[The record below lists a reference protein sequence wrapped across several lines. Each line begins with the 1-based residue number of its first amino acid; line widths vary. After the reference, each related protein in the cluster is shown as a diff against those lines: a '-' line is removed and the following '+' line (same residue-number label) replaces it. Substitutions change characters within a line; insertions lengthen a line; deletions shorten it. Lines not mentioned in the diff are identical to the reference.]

1 MSDLY
6 GEREAQ
12 SYEGIWPSLNKF
24 LLVLILVTLTIPIA
38 YSFMPEVTKRKAA
51 AARIEEL
58 NAKIDL
64 ERMKLANLQRQEF
77 LLRNSREYVAL
88 IARDKLDLME
98 PGETIYRFDEQRAA
112 NQSPAKR

>member
-6 GEREAQ
+6 GEREVQ

-24 LLVLILVTLTIPIA
+24 LLVLILITLTIPIA
-38 YSFMPEVTKRKAA
+38 YSFMPEVSKREAA
-51 AARIEEL
+51 KVRIDEL

-64 ERMKLANLQRQEF
+64 ERMKLANLNRQKF
-77 LLRNSREYVAL
+77 LLQNSREYVAI

-112 NQSPAKR
+112 VQSPAKR

>member
-6 GEREAQ
+6 GEREVQ

-24 LLVLILVTLTIPIA
+24 LLVLILITLTIPIA

-51 AARIEEL
+51 KVKIDEL
-58 NAKIDL
+58 NAKIDI
-64 ERMKLANLQRQEF
+64 ERMKLANLQRQQF
-77 LLRNSREYVAL
+77 LLQNSREYVAI

-98 PGETIYRFDEQRAA
+98 PGETIYRLDEQRAA
-112 NQSPAKR
+112 VQPQTKR